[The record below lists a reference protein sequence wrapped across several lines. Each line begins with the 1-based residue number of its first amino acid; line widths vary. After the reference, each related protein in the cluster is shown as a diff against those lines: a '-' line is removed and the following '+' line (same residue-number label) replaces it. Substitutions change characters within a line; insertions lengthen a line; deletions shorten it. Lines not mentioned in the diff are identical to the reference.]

1 VVERADST
9 SSRRLARR
17 ARASA
22 LLALLCTGLATAATG
37 QELAFPG
44 GVIWQLR
51 FDAPPAQLPAF
62 DTHSAYLVMRDGH
75 VRAIDHAT
83 GNERW
88 SAPASSSVRPASSG
102 RSVAGADGASA
113 WSLDAGSGRA
123 AWQRDLGSAAAAAP
137 VVTAPGPVFLTTGG
151 DLVLLAWADGRE
163 IWRAP
168 MPAPVSAP
176 LAAGA
181 DRVWVGLE
189 DGRVLALGLSDGQ
202 VRWTTM
208 LGARVLGMTAIDDR
222 LFVGAADNLF
232 RVLKANDGEIAWRW
246 RTGGDVAGRAVADAR
261 RVYYTSLDA
270 MLRAH
275 DRRRGD
281 MRWQRPLTSRAVG
294 GPLLSGSRLIVA
306 GVSPELRAFRTSDG
320 GQEGFAPVP
329 GRPLHEPFLAPATAS
344 APVRMV
350 LLTAGGHFLA
360 IGQTVEPM
368 LVPMDSIPGRRLPPE
383 VLPDIIKRSGRPRP
397 SGAAAPAAS
406 GPVEPR

>member
-1 VVERADST
+1 M
-9 SSRRLARR
+9 
-17 ARASA
+17 
-22 LLALLCTGLATAATG
+22 LLCGGVPTAVPA

-51 FDAPPAQLPAF
+51 FDDPPVQLPAF
-62 DTHSAYLVMRDGH
+62 DTDSAYLVMRDGR

-83 GNERW
+83 GTERW
-88 SAPASSSVRPASSG
+88 TAPASATVRPASSG
-102 RSVAGADGASA
+102 RHLVGADGATA
-113 WSLDAGSGRA
+113 WSLDAASGRP
-123 AWQRDLGSAAAAAP
+123 AWQRDLGAAAAAAP
-137 VVTAPGPVFLTTGG
+137 VVTAPGAAFLTARG

-163 IWRAP
+163 VWRTP

-176 LAAGA
+176 IAAGE
-181 DRVWVGLE
+181 DRIWVGLD
-189 DGRVLALGLSDGQ
+189 DGRVLAIGLGDGKPA
-202 VRWTTM
+202 WTKA
-208 LGARVLGMTAIDDR
+208 LGARVLGVTAIGDR
-222 LFVGAADNLF
+222 LFVGAADNFLH
-232 RVLKANDGEIAWRW
+232 VLKAKGGDLAWRW
-246 RTGGDVAGRAVADAR
+246 RTGGDVAGHAVADAR

-294 GPLLSGSRLIVA
+294 GPLLAGTRLIVA

-320 GQEGFAPVP
+320 GMEGFAPIP
-329 GRPLHEPFLAPATAS
+329 GRPLHDPFLAPETPS

-368 LVPMDSIPGRRLPPE
+368 LVPLDVIPGRTLPPE
-383 VLPDIIKRSGRPRP
+383 VLPDIIKR
-397 SGAAAPAAS
+397 
-406 GPVEPR
+406 